1 MFRLLSQ
8 AHGPSVDNWACGVLL
23 FVLLAGYTPFA
34 HEDEH
39 TMYELI
45 RTGNFNFMQSSV
57 WEDVSADAKDLIE
70 KFLTVDEKQR
80 MTAERALASH
90 PWLRNASPSRNDD
103 SHLPRDSP
111 TTPRVHLDN
120 VQKNLQKE
128 RDTGKL
134 FKGAVN
140 AVLAINRVQNALAN
154 GDKDLITLKS
164 GAASGPGA
172 PPSTFA
178 RRKSQGQQQKGPVLA
193 GMPTQSP
200 ERVKQIA
207 KIPSSD
213 KMDLLAEVDSDD
225 ERDWSVRGGARR
237 GRRGSVSAGGGRS
250 RRGSFAESGGGG
262 EEETV
267 MILQRGARSRRGSIA
282 EAGGRSRRGSFSESG
297 GGGRSRRGSTSET
310 GGRSPQRLS
319 RSSSRTDLS
328 VSRDASPSGR
338 PTSPYSGHQSNS
350 PRVSGNVSPFQRS
363 PRSSEGSE
371 VGETSTTP
379 ASLPVKNLSE
389 GSGLSVR
396 EKPAKK
402 LSEGSGLSVLNA
414 PEPRRSPSPGVA
426 LQDRSH
432 RGRMGQSPLSR
443 SPRSASPAPP
453 GGGGGSNSPPIGT
466 LSDQALLQG
475 VSNRLSQSGAVQ
487 FGSGTSW
494 AGSDDETSS
503 RAPSPGPTPPFKEL
517 TPRSRLA
524 KASEGSIRT

>member
-1 MFRLLSQ
+1 MTDVVFCVQ

-45 RTGNFNFMQSSV
+45 RTGNFNFTQSSV

-90 PWLRNASPSRNDD
+90 PWLRNAPPSRTGD

-164 GAASGPGA
+164 GAAGGPGA

-207 KIPSSD
+207 KIPSAD

-282 EAGGRSRRGSFSESG
+282 EAGGRSRRGSFSKSG
-297 GGGRSRRGSTSET
+297 GGGRSRRGSMSET

-328 VSRDASPSGR
+328 VSRDASPVGR
-338 PTSPYSGHQSNS
+338 PTSPYSGHQSSS

-379 ASLPVKNLSE
+379 ASLPVKN
-389 GSGLSVR
+389 
-396 EKPAKK
+396 

>member
-1 MFRLLSQ
+1 
-8 AHGPSVDNWACGVLL
+8 
-23 FVLLAGYTPFA
+23 
-34 HEDEH
+34 
-39 TMYELI
+39 MYELI
-45 RTGNFNFMQSSV
+45 RTGNFNFTQSSV

-90 PWLRNASPSRNDD
+90 PWLRNASPSRNGD

-207 KIPSSD
+207 KIPSAD

-237 GRRGSVSAGGGRS
+237 GRRGRRAAGAGGPLGQPPRHGACLWLDRW
-250 RRGSFAESGGGG
+250 RR
-262 EEETV
+262 V
-267 MILQRGARSRRGSIA
+267 
-282 EAGGRSRRGSFSESG
+282 
-297 GGGRSRRGSTSET
+297 
-310 GGRSPQRLS
+310 
-319 RSSSRTDLS
+319 
-328 VSRDASPSGR
+328 
-338 PTSPYSGHQSNS
+338 
-350 PRVSGNVSPFQRS
+350 
-363 PRSSEGSE
+363 
-371 VGETSTTP
+371 
-379 ASLPVKNLSE
+379 
-389 GSGLSVR
+389 
-396 EKPAKK
+396 
-402 LSEGSGLSVLNA
+402 
-414 PEPRRSPSPGVA
+414 VA
-426 LQDRSH
+426 H
-432 RGRMGQSPLSR
+432 
-443 SPRSASPAPP
+443 
-453 GGGGGSNSPPIGT
+453 
-466 LSDQALLQG
+466 
-475 VSNRLSQSGAVQ
+475 
-487 FGSGTSW
+487 
-494 AGSDDETSS
+494 
-503 RAPSPGPTPPFKEL
+503 
-517 TPRSRLA
+517 
-524 KASEGSIRT
+524 